1 MAVSPNFENNF
12 DTLNKDLRDWC
23 KNLRKD
29 FDKLNTDL
37 RADLGEKEREIDALN
52 AKVDQLLAKP

>member
-1 MAVSPNFENNF
+1 MAVSPNFEPNF
-12 DTLNKDLRDWC
+12 DALNKDLRAWC
-23 KNLRKD
+23 AGLRKD
-29 FDKLNTDL
+29 FDALNKDL